1 MTAYLYKFMKL
12 LRCKLCDGE
21 MEIISGFRSIFKVVK
36 CTSCGFS
43 NEKEEKNPEIIII
56 KRK

>member
-1 MTAYLYKFMKL
+1 MKL